1 MLGIVESRSND
12 VYIDPMR
19 KRLTR
24 IGNSWGVILPKEVLD
39 LLDVDDEVDIEV
51 VGNTLVIAPPDIDI
65 TELQASL
72 AYIASKR
79 ERAILYQQLAK

>member
-1 MLGIVESRSND
+1 
-12 VYIDPMR
+12 MR

-39 LLDVDDEVDIEV
+39 LLDVDDEVEIEI
-51 VGNTLVIAPPDIDI
+51 VGNTMMIAPPDIDV

-72 AYIASKR
+72 AYITSKR
-79 ERAILYQQLAK
+79 ERASVYQRLAK

>member
-1 MLGIVESRSND
+1 
-12 VYIDPMR
+12 MR

-39 LLDVDDEVDIEV
+39 LLDVDDEVEIEV
-51 VGNTLVIAPPDIDI
+51 VGSTMMIAAPDVDV

-72 AYIASKR
+72 AYVASKR
-79 ERAILYQQLAK
+79 ERASVYQRLAE

>member
-1 MLGIVESRSND
+1 
-12 VYIDPMR
+12 MR

-39 LLDVDDEVDIEV
+39 LLDVDDEVEIEL
-51 VGNTLVIAPPDIDI
+51 VGSTMMIAAPDVDV

-79 ERAILYQQLAK
+79 ERASVYQRLAE

>member
-1 MLGIVESRSND
+1 M
-12 VYIDPMR
+12 
-19 KRLTR
+19 
-24 IGNSWGVILPKEVLD
+24 PKEVLD

-51 VGNTLVIAPPDIDI
+51 VGSTMMIAAPDVDV

-79 ERAILYQQLAK
+79 ERASVYQRLAE